1 MILEKLKQL
10 LGIHDDL
17 QDTVLEFI
25 ISDVEETIKNY
36 CNLEE
41 VPKGLLQTSYRMRK
55 RGEKKMVTFS
65 IICCIILIQT

>member
-65 IICCIILIQT
+65 IIVV

>member
-55 RGEKKMVTFS
+55 RGEKKW
-65 IICCIILIQT
+65 